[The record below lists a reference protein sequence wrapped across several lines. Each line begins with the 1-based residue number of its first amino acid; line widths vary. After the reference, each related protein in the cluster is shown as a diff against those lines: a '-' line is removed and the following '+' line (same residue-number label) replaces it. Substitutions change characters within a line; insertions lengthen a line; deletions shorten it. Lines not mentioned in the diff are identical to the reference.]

1 MSKIFTGISLAVL
14 CAALSA
20 TAWADTL
27 IMKDGTSHDGQF
39 VSGTSRVIT
48 FRENGEIRRF
58 GIDDV
63 DSLQFGPADPAPR
76 NDASQGGYPDAD
88 RGYPSDTQA
97 PARADQQ
104 VPDRQM
110 ADQGDAAPGDR
121 NNPDARSDR
130 PDRND
135 DRISDRNNDR
145 NNDRNSDRY
154 DAVIPSG
161 TELAVRTSEAINS
174 RTAQVDQTFDAQVDR
189 DVLGDAGQVLIP
201 RGADARLIIKRINNG
216 GSTGTPD
223 MTLDLESIGMDG
235 RRYLIDASDV
245 NEKGTSGIGNNKR
258 TGEMVGGGAVLGT
271 IIGAIAGGGKGAA
284 IGAVGGAAAG
294 GTAEVL
300 TKGKDVRVP
309 SETVL
314 RFRLDHPVH
323 LRPSK

>member
-1 MSKIFTGISLAVL
+1 MRKILMGVWFGILF
-14 CAALSA
+14 AALSGA
-20 TAWADTL
+20 ACADTL
-27 IMKDGTSHDGQF
+27 ITKDGTAHDGEF

-48 FRENGEIRRF
+48 FRENGEIKRF
-58 GIDDV
+58 GTEDIDT
-63 DSLQFGPADPAPR
+63 LQFGSPDQGARGQAPQGISADA
-76 NDASQGGYPDAD
+76 NGN
-88 RGYPSDTQA
+88 YPSDPQMPA
-97 PARADQQ
+97 PA
-104 VPDRQM
+104 
-110 ADQGDAAPGDR
+110 DAQRD
-121 NNPDARSDR
+121 
-130 PDRND
+130 DRND
-135 DRISDRNNDR
+135 HSDSSDRNDRNDR
-145 NNDRNSDRY
+145 N

-161 TELAVRTSEAINS
+161 TELAIRTSEGINS
-174 RTAQVDQTFDAQVDR
+174 RTARVDQTFDAQVDQ

-201 RGADARLIIKRINNG
+201 RGSDARLVIKRIDTG

-223 MTLDLESIGMDG
+223 ITLDLESIRMDG

-245 NEKGTSGIGNNKR
+245 DEKGTSGIGKNKR

-300 TKGKDVRVP
+300 TKGKEVHVP

-323 LRPSK
+323 LRPSE